1 MEDYNKTCIG
11 LFENAK
17 VPGQPNNNPCRE
29 ICQRDA
35 NVPGSRKMVNQ
46 NKRNLSIRLAVFW
59 LNPEVPLLS
68 YAP

>member
-1 MEDYNKTCIG
+1 MEDYNKTCIS
-11 LFENAK
+11 LLENTE

-35 NVPGSRKMVNQ
+35 SVPGSRRMVNQ
-46 NKRNLSIRLAVFW
+46 NNRDLNIKLAVFS